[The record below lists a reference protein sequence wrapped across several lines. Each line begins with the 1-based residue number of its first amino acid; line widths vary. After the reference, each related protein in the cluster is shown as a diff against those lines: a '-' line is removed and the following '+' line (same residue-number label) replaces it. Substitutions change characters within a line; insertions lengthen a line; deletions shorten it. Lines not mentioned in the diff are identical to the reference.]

1 MNAIDVDDDTYRK
14 LVFAA
19 RMMGC
24 TPSEV
29 VRRLV
34 DASSTEIG
42 TAAAKSSEDPH
53 SVPVHA
59 LYRGRRVEATFDRN
73 TRAVTIKDGPHAG
86 TTYPT
91 PSAAAS
97 AVVQVLNPDRNPNTN
112 GWNFWRLNSSGDEL
126 KALRRSV

>member
-1 MNAIDVDDDTYRK
+1 MNAIDVDDETYK
-14 LVFAA
+14 KIVFAA

-34 DASSTEIG
+34 DASSTELG
-42 TAAAKSSEDPH
+42 TAAAKPSADLH
-53 SVPVHA
+53 SVAVHA
-59 LYRGRRVEATFDRN
+59 LYRGQRVEATFDRN
-73 TRAVTIKDGPHAG
+73 TRGVTITDGPHTG

-97 AVVQVLNPDRNPNTN
+97 AVVQALNPDRNPNTN
-112 GWNFWRLNSSGDEL
+112 GWSFWRLTSNGDEL
-126 KALRRSV
+126 KALRRSA